1 VVIAPYNNNIKDVP
15 GDAACKYP
23 FPFFQKQPQ
32 KEYLE
37 TIEEAKG
44 HCLVLP
50 IQAQLRS
57 ICSLVD
63 NLELRRVESA
73 TNFGR
78 WIDYMFVKPK

>member
-1 VVIAPYNNNIKDVP
+1 MVVASYNNNIKDVP
-15 GDAACKYP
+15 GDAAYTYP
-23 FPFFQKQPQ
+23 FPFLQKQPQ
-32 KEYLE
+32 KDYLE

-44 HCLVLP
+44 RSSVLP

-73 TNFGR
+73 SNFG
-78 WIDYMFVKPK
+78 